1 MTLRPREHP
10 EAHQELLAAAQWY
23 DDQRLGL
30 GHGLLEAVDTA
41 LGNILKWPLAAAPL
55 SRPHRDPIVRSA
67 SVPDFPY
74 RIIYFVTR
82 DELVLIAYA
91 HERRKPGYWKRRL

>member
-1 MTLRPREHP
+1 MTAPG
-10 EAHQELLAAAQWY
+10 QFLLA
-23 DDQRLGL
+23 L
-30 GHGLLEAVDTA
+30 DTR
-41 LGNILKWPLAAAPL
+41 P